1 MTLKIENLSLLIND
15 ICPYCADKNPISDF
29 CRRCQNTK
37 LIIKPISLLDLKTLL
52 DGYVS

>member
-15 ICPYCADKNPISDF
+15 TCPYCIDNNSTSDF

-37 LIIKPISLLDLKTLL
+37 LITKLISLLDLKTLL